1 MHHRPGRRGADGEF
15 AYLRMNRLLKR
26 DGLTRGSRSTIGI
39 CDGRG
44 KRVRPQGVVLGCPGE
59 RRCRPADGR
68 GSDLGSI
75 HRTGEGI

>member
-1 MHHRPGRRGADGEF
+1 
-15 AYLRMNRLLKR
+15 MNRLLKR

-44 KRVRPQGVVLGCPGE
+44 KRVGPQGVAVGSPGE
-59 RRCRPADGR
+59 GRCRPTGGR